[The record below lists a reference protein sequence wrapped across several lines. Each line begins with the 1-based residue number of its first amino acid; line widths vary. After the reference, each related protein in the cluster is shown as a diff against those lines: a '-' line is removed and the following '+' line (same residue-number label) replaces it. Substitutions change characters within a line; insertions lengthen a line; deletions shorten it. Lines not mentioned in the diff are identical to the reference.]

1 MQPMRPADSI
11 ARYKLVPEAS
21 ASEPARANGSAP
33 APIRRYR
40 LARVGVARRS
50 ALGADRHE
58 RLEQVAR
65 LEDHNARG

>member
-1 MQPMRPADSI
+1 MRPADSI
-11 ARYKLVPEAS
+11 SRYKLLPAQS
-21 ASEPARANGSAP
+21 ASDPAKANGSAP

-50 ALGADRHE
+50 ALGADRHD

-65 LEDHNARG
+65 LEEGRS